1 MKKKIFVLGT
11 GKSGTHWLGNIL
23 NSSSEIKVNIEKKP
37 IFVWVTQSAL
47 NKNKRRI
54 FLPMIIL
61 YYNIIPFF
69 YKINLADKS
78 HPNLWLVD
86 FLYKYVPNSY
96 FIGIIRNPYATVSSM
111 LLHEGVMKWI
121 YNWKK
126 YPIPNEFLG

>member
-11 GKSGTHWLGNIL
+11 GRSGTHWLGNIL

-96 FIGIIRNPYATVSSM
+96 FIGIIRNPYTTV
-111 LLHEGVMKWI
+111 
-121 YNWKK
+121 
-126 YPIPNEFLG
+126 